1 MYTGDLMGSWL
12 SYDAFDDMFI
22 ACHTPSHQTDH
33 IHDQSKYKP
42 RLVLEQGYDD
52 ILDSE
57 SNHICNVRDGGEH
70 AFDFN
75 ITSCNKTNHH
85 AGATLAN
92 DHGAKKAGD
101 H

>member
-1 MYTGDLMGSWL
+1 MNPY
-12 SYDAFDDMFI
+12 AFDDMFI

-70 AFDFN
+70 
-75 ITSCNKTNHH
+75 TNHH

-92 DHGAKKAGD
+92 DHGANKARD